1 MGRRVRQLANCWP
14 VAWAGQGALDPAFQY
29 GTGDTM
35 ARVFCSR
42 GMDPEAI
49 EAYEKFKTEVAEGQP
64 LYGLAI
70 AYARA

>member
-1 MGRRVRQLANCWP
+1 
-14 VAWAGQGALDPAFQY
+14 
-29 GTGDTM
+29 
-35 ARVFCSR
+35 
-42 GMDPEAI
+42 MDPEAI